1 MGLLDHMEALVL
13 EVLRNLHSILHS
25 GCINLHSHQ
34 QARRVPFSPHPL
46 QHLLFVEFL
55 LMTILTGVRWYL
67 IVILHVSDNQF
78 STFYANASSNYTMV
92 ESLTQA
98 SSLTALT
105 TLTSNLGS
113 AEPLNMG
120 ERSIY
125 YEVFAVSSTLHL
137 TGVLSLMAFPVFIF
151 ILRVHNLVS
160 QQLSSGLVG

>member
-67 IVILHVSDNQF
+67 IVILHVSDN
-78 STFYANASSNYTMV
+78 
-92 ESLTQA
+92 
-98 SSLTALT
+98 
-105 TLTSNLGS
+105 
-113 AEPLNMG
+113 
-120 ERSIY
+120 
-125 YEVFAVSSTLHL
+125 
-137 TGVLSLMAFPVFIF
+137 
-151 ILRVHNLVS
+151 
-160 QQLSSGLVG
+160 